1 MSIRCSLGLPAS
13 IREKSRL
20 DGGLIKKPAFVAGFY
35 YTSMEKNQKAILIDL
50 IHPKMLKRHAL
61 ERMVEL
67 EELVNTY
74 GGIVIVKA
82 WQKRFAPH
90 PKTYIG
96 TGKGELLG
104 KEARELGA
112 NILIINAQLKPRQ
125 VYDLGEMLRPHG
137 VQVWDRIDLILK
149 IFAKHARTSEAKL
162 EIELASVRHMGPRI
176 FGMGMELSR
185 QGGGIGTVGVGE
197 TNTERMKRHLR
208 EKERKLKD
216 KLESYQ
222 NGRDLARRHR
232 SRQGL
237 KTVSI
242 VGYTNAGKTTLLNA
256 LTGRKEYAADE
267 LFATLDTRVGQ
278 LYLPG
283 SQSMV
288 LLTDTIGFIKDLPP
302 ELLNAFSSTLSE
314 AVDADLLIHVVD
326 GSDPNWQKQV
336 QVVEE
341 ILERLG
347 VSSTPRLVVFNKQD
361 QAAPELQARIIRAYE
376 EQPPIWISAAN
387 GQGLE
392 NLLEHI
398 QNSL

>member
-1 MSIRCSLGLPAS
+1 
-13 IREKSRL
+13 
-20 DGGLIKKPAFVAGFY
+20 
-35 YTSMEKNQKAILIDL
+35 MEKKQKAILVDL
-50 IHPKMLKRHAL
+50 IHPRMLKRMAM

-96 TGKGELLG
+96 TGKVAMIGE
-104 KEARELGA
+104 EAKTFGARYLIVNAELS
-112 NILIINAQLKPRQ
+112 PRQ
-125 VYDLGEMLRPHG
+125 VYDLSEMLRPHN
-137 VQVWDRIDLILK
+137 VEVWDRIDLILK
-149 IFAKHARTSEAKL
+149 IFARHARTTEARL

-185 QGGGIGTVGVGE
+185 QAGGIGTVGVGE

-208 EKERKLKD
+208 EKERAIKD
-216 KLESYQ
+216 KLQKYE
-222 NGRDLARRHR
+222 NGRQLQRDHRR
-232 SRQGL
+232 RQGL
-237 KTVSI
+237 KTISI

-278 LYLPG
+278 LYLP
-283 SQSMV
+283 STYSTA

-302 ELLNAFSSTLSE
+302 ELLNAFASTLSE
-314 AVDADLLIHVVD
+314 AMAADLLIHVVD
-326 GSDPNWQKQV
+326 GSDRRWEKHV
-336 QVVEE
+336 RVVDE

-347 VSSTPRLVVFNKQD
+347 VGSTPRILVFNKAD
-361 QAAPELQARIIRAYE
+361 QTTPELVSQIKNRLGERE
-376 EQPPIWISAAN
+376 HLWVSAATRL
-387 GQGLE
+387 GLDPLIDQIE
-392 NLLEHI
+392 KHV
-398 QNSL
+398 

>member
-1 MSIRCSLGLPAS
+1 M
-13 IREKSRL
+13 
-20 DGGLIKKPAFVAGFY
+20 DKK
-35 YTSMEKNQKAILIDL
+35 QKAILIDL

-96 TGKGELLG
+96 TGKVTLIGE
-104 KEARELGA
+104 EAKQLGA
-112 NILIINAQLKPRQ
+112 KLLIVNAQLKPRQ
-125 VYDLGEMLRPHG
+125 VYDLGEMLRPYG
-137 VQVWDRIDLILK
+137 VQVWDRVDLILK
-149 IFAKHARTSEAKL
+149 IFAKHAKTTEAKL

-185 QGGGIGTVGVGE
+185 QGGGIGTVGIGE
-197 TNTERMKRHLR
+197 TNIERMKRHLR
-208 EKERKLKD
+208 EKERKLKE
-216 KLESYQ
+216 KLEGYQ

-232 SRQGL
+232 SRQGF

-256 LTGRKEYAADE
+256 LTGRKEYAANE

-278 LYLPG
+278 LYLPTKA
-283 SQSMV
+283 STA

-314 AVDADLLIHVVD
+314 TIDADLLIHVVD
-326 GSDPNWQKQV
+326 GSDPNWHKHMK
-336 QVVEE
+336 VVEE

-347 VSSTPRLVVFNKQD
+347 VASTPRLVVFNKQD
-361 QAAPELQARIIRAYE
+361 QASSEIQSHIARALE
-376 EQPPIWISAAN
+376 DQPPLWISAAKN
-387 GQGLE
+387 K
-392 NLLEHI
+392 NLDSLIEQI
-398 QNSL
+398 GNSL

>member
-1 MSIRCSLGLPAS
+1 MD
-13 IREKSRL
+13 K
-20 DGGLIKKPAFVAGFY
+20 
-35 YTSMEKNQKAILIDL
+35 TQKAILIDL
-50 IHPKMLKRHAL
+50 IHPKMLKRHAM

-96 TGKGELLG
+96 TGKVTLVGE
-104 KEARELGA
+104 EAKQLGA
-112 NILIINAQLKPRQ
+112 KLLIVNAQLKPRQ
-125 VYDLGEMLRPHG
+125 VYDLSERLRPYG
-137 VQVWDRIDLILK
+137 VQVWDRVDLILK
-149 IFAKHARTSEAKL
+149 IFAKHAKTTEAKL

-185 QGGGIGTVGVGE
+185 QGGGIGTVGIGE
-197 TNTERMKRHLR
+197 TNIERMKRHLR
-208 EKERKLKD
+208 EKERKIKE
-216 KLESYQ
+216 KLEGYQ

-232 SRQGL
+232 SRQGF

-278 LYLPG
+278 LFLPG
-283 SQSMV
+283 INFVRSDTIDRPRTALVS
-288 LLTDTIGFIKDLPP
+288 DTIGFIKDLPP

-326 GSDPNWQKQV
+326 GSDPNWLKQMK
-336 QVVEE
+336 VVDE

-347 VSSTPRLVVFNKQD
+347 VASTPRIVVFNKND
-361 QAAPELQARIIRAYE
+361 QTSSEARVSIDKTHE
-376 EQPPIWISAAN
+376 EHPPLWISATKH
-387 GQGLE
+387 QGLDDLIAQIE
-392 NLLEHI
+392 
-398 QNSL
+398 NSLSIRLFS

>member
-1 MSIRCSLGLPAS
+1 
-13 IREKSRL
+13 
-20 DGGLIKKPAFVAGFY
+20 
-35 YTSMEKNQKAILIDL
+35 MENKQKAILIDL
-50 IHPKMLKRHAL
+50 IHPKMLKRHAM

-96 TGKGELLG
+96 TGKVELVG
-104 KEARELGA
+104 KEAKEFGA
-112 NILIINAQLKPRQ
+112 RLLIINAQLKPRQ
-125 VYDLGEMLRPHG
+125 AYDLGEMLRQHG

-149 IFAKHARTSEAKL
+149 IFAKHARTTEAKL

-208 EKERKLKD
+208 EKERKLKE
-216 KLESYQ
+216 KLEGYQ
-222 NGRDLARRHR
+222 TGRDLARRHR
-232 SRQGL
+232 FRQGL

-256 LTGRKEYAADE
+256 LTGRKEYTANE

-278 LYLPG
+278 LFLPG
-283 SQSMV
+283 REVADKGRSASICPARTV

-326 GSDPNWQKQV
+326 GSDLNWHKHV
-336 QVVEE
+336 KVVEE

-347 VSSTPRLVVFNKQD
+347 VASTPRIIVFNKDD
-361 QAAPELQARIIRAYE
+361 QTPPEVRVRIDRAHE
-376 EQPPIWISAAN
+376 ECPPLWISAATR
-387 GQGLE
+387 QGLDA
-392 NLLEHI
+392 LIAQI

>member
-1 MSIRCSLGLPAS
+1 MLATD
-13 IREKSRL
+13 K
-20 DGGLIKKPAFVAGFY
+20 
-35 YTSMEKNQKAILIDL
+35 TQKAILIDL
-50 IHPKMLKRHAL
+50 IHPKMLKRHAM

-96 TGKGELLG
+96 TGKVTLVGE
-104 KEARELGA
+104 EAKQLGA
-112 NILIINAQLKPRQ
+112 KLLIINAQLKPRQ
-125 VYDLGEMLRPHG
+125 VYDLGEMLRPYG
-137 VQVWDRIDLILK
+137 VQVWDRVDLILK
-149 IFAKHARTSEAKL
+149 IFAKHAKTTEAKL
-162 EIELASVRHMGPRI
+162 EIELASVGHMGPRI

-185 QGGGIGTVGVGE
+185 QGGGIGTVGIGE
-197 TNTERMKRHLR
+197 TNIERMKRHLR
-208 EKERKLKD
+208 EKERRLKD
-216 KLESYQ
+216 KLAGYQ

-232 SRQGL
+232 SRQGF

-256 LTGRKEYAADE
+256 LTGRKEYVADA

-278 LYLPG
+278 LYLPAKE
-283 SQSMV
+283 STA

-326 GSDPNWQKQV
+326 GSDPNWLKQMK
-336 QVVEE
+336 VVEE

-347 VSSTPRLVVFNKQD
+347 VASTPRLIVFNKQD
-361 QAAPELQARIIRAYE
+361 QASSELQASIAMAHE
-376 EQPPIWISAAN
+376 DHPPLWISAAKR
-387 GQGLE
+387 E
-392 NLLEHI
+392 NLEALIEQI
-398 QNSL
+398 ENSL

>member
-1 MSIRCSLGLPAS
+1 
-13 IREKSRL
+13 
-20 DGGLIKKPAFVAGFY
+20 
-35 YTSMEKNQKAILIDL
+35 MENKQKAILIDL

-96 TGKGELLG
+96 TGKVELVG
-104 KEARELGA
+104 KEAKEMGA
-112 NILIINAQLKPRQ
+112 KLLIINAQLKPRQ
-125 VYDLGEMLRPHG
+125 VYDLSEMLRPYG

-149 IFAKHARTSEAKL
+149 IFAKHAKTTEAKL

-185 QGGGIGTVGVGE
+185 QGGGIGTVGIGE
-197 TNTERMKRHLR
+197 TNIERMKRHLR

-222 NGRDLARRHR
+222 NGRDLARRYR
-232 SRQGL
+232 SRQGF

-278 LYLPG
+278 LYLPCTHVIR
-283 SQSMV
+283 SDHMCAPKTI

-326 GSDPNWQKQV
+326 GSDPNWDKQMK
-336 QVVEE
+336 VVEE
-341 ILERLG
+341 ILGRLG

-361 QAAPELQARIIRAYE
+361 RSSPELEARIGRAHE
-376 EQPPIWISAAN
+376 EHPPVWISAAKN
-387 GQGLE
+387 QGLDE
-392 NLLEHI
+392 LIHLI
-398 QNSL
+398 QNSLSQAIVEPGSLTKVSF

>member
-1 MSIRCSLGLPAS
+1 
-13 IREKSRL
+13 
-20 DGGLIKKPAFVAGFY
+20 
-35 YTSMEKNQKAILIDL
+35 MEKKQKAILIDL

-96 TGKGELLG
+96 TGKVELVG
-104 KEARELGA
+104 KEAKELGA
-112 NILIINAQLKPRQ
+112 KFLIINAQLKPRQ
-125 VYDLGEMLRPHG
+125 VYDLGEMLRPYG

-149 IFAKHARTSEAKL
+149 IFAKHARTTEAKL

-185 QGGGIGTVGVGE
+185 QGGGIGTVGIGE
-197 TNTERMKRHLR
+197 TNIERMKRHLR

-237 KTVSI
+237 KMISI
-242 VGYTNAGKTTLLNA
+242 VGYTNVGKTTLLNA

-278 LYLPG
+278 LFLPG
-283 SQSMV
+283 NNNVRSDNIVSPRTV
-288 LLTDTIGFIKDLPP
+288 LVSDTIGFIKDLPP

-314 AVDADLLIHVVD
+314 AVDADLLVHVID
-326 GSDPNWQKQV
+326 GSDPNWHKHLT
-336 QVVEE
+336 VVEE
-341 ILERLG
+341 ILQRLG
-347 VSSTPRLVVFNKQD
+347 VFSTPRLVVFNKQD
-361 QAAPELQARIIRAYE
+361 RSLPELQARIQRAHE
-376 EQPPIWISAAN
+376 EHPPIWISAEKN
-387 GQGLE
+387 QGLDK
-392 NLLEHI
+392 LIDHI
-398 QNSL
+398 QNSLQ